1 MGIIKLQRMGQ
12 QLKYLILL
20 FLCGCST
27 QSVNSI
33 ASPRIK
39 IVSKTELTKTNEVF
53 VPFVYTSVKLSWSYA
68 DSMPIDGVAFDIE
81 TRTNLSDGIWKLY
94 CTTNQPP
101 VIIPIIEP
109 SLFIRVGAHYE

>member
-1 MGIIKLQRMGQ
+1 MGQ

-33 ASPRIK
+33 APPIAK
-39 IVSKTELTKTNEVF
+39 IISRAEIDEVF
-53 VPFVYTSVKLSWSYA
+53 IPPVCTSVRLSWSYG
-68 DSMPIDGVAFDIE
+68 DFMPIDGVAFDIE

-109 SLFIRVGAHYE
+109 SLFIRVGVHYE